1 MKSLK
6 MLSTS
11 VIQSEIK
18 LIGLIGNKV
27 VREAKGIDLQLKE
40 VLSDLVIRG
49 YMPKLQF
56 EGTTI
61 TQTYIDDLL
70 YPNEWFHE
78 KLRDAALLVL
88 EIQGFLVSRG
98 YTLIDA
104 HPYNIRF
111 EGRKPL
117 WLDIGSIQPY
127 SLEKENAFIKEWI
140 HCYHLLLTGESKNLT
155 DSIAC
160 SFLLG
165 GVQTSKYVGTCF
177 QSRKIKAILENI
189 IFYSGKRDSV
199 ISINKIIKQVFTNKS
214 KLNSLKK
221 DLEKISFTNKT
232 LWGDYHSNRNKF
244 LNPDG
249 SVILS
254 QRLKFVDNLVKSGHY
269 SSILELAAN
278 QGVLSKVIAENNK
291 NTRVIAL
298 DYDYG
303 ALNNSWKL
311 FDTLPRNLTLGRLD
325 FMADLLEASS
335 CYRSHRIK
343 SECVIVLAVLHHL
356 VLTQCYTFEAVIKRL
371 KSFCKK
377 DLLIE
382 FMPLGLWDGV
392 NDYSCPDWYSESAFI
407 AAFEI
412 DFNILERVELE
423 ENRILFLLRLK

>member
-6 MLSTS
+6 MLNTS
-11 VIQSEIK
+11 VIQSEIR

-27 VREAKGIDLQLKE
+27 VREARVIDLQLNE
-40 VLSDLVIRG
+40 VLNDLVMQG
-49 YMPKLQF
+49 YMPTLQF

-61 TQTYIDDLL
+61 KQAYVDDLL

-88 EIQGFLVSRG
+88 EIQCFLVSRG

-140 HCYHLLLTGESKNLT
+140 HCYHLLLKGESKNLT
-155 DSIAC
+155 DSIAS

-165 GVQTSKYVGTCF
+165 GVQTAKHVGTCL

-189 IFYSGKRDSV
+189 IFYTGKRDSI

-214 KLNSLKK
+214 KLSSLKK
-221 DLEKISFTNKT
+221 ELEKIRFTDRT
-232 LWGDYHSNRNKF
+232 LWGDYHSNRNNF
-244 LNPDG
+244 LNHDG

-254 QRLKFVDNLVKSGHY
+254 KRLNYIDNIVKSGDY

-278 QGVLSKVIAENNK
+278 QGVLSKVIAENNI
-291 NTRVIAL
+291 NSRVIAL

-303 ALNNSWKL
+303 ALNKSWRQ
-311 FDTLPRNLTLGRLD
+311 FDTLPKNLTLGRLD

-335 CYRSHRIK
+335 CYRSQRIK

-356 VLTQCYTFEAVIKRL
+356 VLTQGYTFEAVNKRL
-371 KSFCKK
+371 KSFCRK

-407 AAFEI
+407 AAFEM

-423 ENRILFLLRLK
+423 ENRILFLLRRK